1 MNKKSVRYTAVRMQK
16 HSVATGILMS
26 AMIIVF
32 GVFGIDKFLHPLS
45 WISWMPLWMDGL
57 LGIDKSQ
64 WLMVT
69 GVIELILASA
79 VLFPSILIR
88 RIAAWGMVLHLGF
101 ILTQTGMNDLFVR
114 DLGLMLSAVAL
125 AVLL

>member
-1 MNKKSVRYTAVRMQK
+1 MQK
-16 HSVATGILMS
+16 NSVARGVLMS

-32 GVFGIDKFLHPLS
+32 GVFGLDKFLHPLS
-45 WISWMPLWMDGL
+45 WIGWMPLWMDGL
-57 LGIDKSQ
+57 LGINKSQ

-69 GVIELILASA
+69 GVIELIFAAAL
-79 VLFPSILIR
+79 LFPSRIVR
-88 RIAAWGMVLHLGF
+88 RIAAYGMALHLAF

-125 AVLL
+125 ALLL

>member
-1 MNKKSVRYTAVRMQK
+1 MNTTSVRYTAGHMQK
-16 HSVATGILMS
+16 YSVATGVLMS

-32 GVFGIDKFLHPLS
+32 GVFGLDKFLHPLS
-45 WISWMPLWMDGL
+45 WIGWLPLWMDGL
-57 LGIDKSQ
+57 MGIGKSQ

-69 GVIELILASA
+69 GTIELILASA
-79 VLFPSILIR
+79 LLFPKTAIR
-88 RIAAWGMVLHLGF
+88 RLAAYGMALHLAF

-125 AVLL
+125 GILL